1 MKQELLQ
8 RASQG
13 DRAAV
18 DEVVRAS
25 WRDIRRICW
34 LQLLDRDRAE
44 EASQEAA
51 LKLVRFMHRYDPSRD
66 FGRWMRTL
74 VRNVCRDVAA
84 KRSLEPS
91 ELEPAGETPRLD
103 RAVDL
108 SRAAQR
114 ARAALSSLP
123 PRQRELMEM
132 VDRRGLTAAEAARE
146 LGLSASAARGQLS
159 SARRTLRAKLLAE
172 DPSVIEL
179 VRGAR

>member
-51 LKLVRFMHRYDPSRD
+51 LKHIVRERNHLIKSR
-66 FGRWMRTL
+66 
-74 VRNVCRDVAA
+74 CRFKEIGIA
-84 KRSLEPS
+84 KSDGSFPQATDIR
-91 ELEPAGETPRLD
+91 
-103 RAVDL
+103 
-108 SRAAQR
+108 
-114 ARAALSSLP
+114 
-123 PRQRELMEM
+123 
-132 VDRRGLTAAEAARE
+132 
-146 LGLSASAARGQLS
+146 
-159 SARRTLRAKLLAE
+159 
-172 DPSVIEL
+172 
-179 VRGAR
+179 